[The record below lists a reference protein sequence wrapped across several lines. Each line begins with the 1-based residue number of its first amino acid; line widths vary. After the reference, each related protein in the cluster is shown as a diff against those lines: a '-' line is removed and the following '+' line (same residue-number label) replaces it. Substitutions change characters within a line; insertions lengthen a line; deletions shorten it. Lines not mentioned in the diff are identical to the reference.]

1 MEKTIPLKQDP
12 EFVMPKSG
20 LDGIYHIELS
30 AEEYQKEN
38 ENTKVDPVT
47 H

>member
-1 MEKTIPLKQDP
+1 LKNEEGIQVKKSMEKTIPLKQDP

-30 AEEYQKEN
+30 AEEY
-38 ENTKVDPVT
+38 
-47 H
+47 